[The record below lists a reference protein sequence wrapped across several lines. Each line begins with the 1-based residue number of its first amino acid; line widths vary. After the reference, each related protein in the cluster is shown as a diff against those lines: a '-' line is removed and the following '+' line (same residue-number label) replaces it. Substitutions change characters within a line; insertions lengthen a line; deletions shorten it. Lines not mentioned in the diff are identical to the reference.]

1 MGLKATRMEV
11 WTATLEDRPGGGAE
25 KLEALAKGGANLEF
39 VFMRRT
45 PENPGQGVMFAAPMK
60 GAKAKRAA
68 QEAGLRPSD
77 AVHFVRVEGG
87 DKPGLG
93 ARMTRALA
101 GGGISF
107 RALSATAMA
116 RKFVCYLALDSAE
129 DAARAVPL
137 LRKVA

>member
-1 MGLKATRMEV
+1 
-11 WTATLEDRPGGGAE
+11 
-25 KLEALAKGGANLEF
+25 
-39 VFMRRT
+39 
-45 PENPGQGVMFAAPMK
+45 MFATPMK

-77 AVHFVRVEGG
+77 GVHFVRVEGG

-93 ARMTRALA
+93 GRMTRALA

-107 RALSATAMA
+107 RALSATAMG

-129 DAARAVPL
+129 DAARAIAL